1 MLRQLILQSSFS
13 ALGLALL
20 TSPLQAD
27 ILLLK
32 DGRVIDGPTMERGE
46 EHCTVH
52 FKNGDVLVPNGWIED
67 LFLTADL
74 EGLPKNRRRSLEK
87 QGQERLEQIEEALA
101 HAEWGQAYEDETTN
115 FRWKYTLP
123 KRVAEMFQDRLESY
137 YKIFAK
143 EWRVKRDKRKA
154 KMMINFF
161 ANRKEFM
168 RTSGAGGGALA
179 YFMFLGDYDLCCFYD
194 RLDMTSTEMVL
205 YHEASH
211 YLQKLLN
218 EDFKMPHWPGEG
230 IAEYYG
236 GALWDPQKKVLN
248 VGLVQEGR
256 LTEVKND
263 ISSGELLTVEQ
274 IVLKDAYTDYTWG
287 WALIHFFMNDKAL
300 KKGFLKYANG
310 LANDKKVN
318 RQRGS
323 FNLLMVTPE
332 ESLRYLRECMKLN
345 EDSDLEDLT
354 KRFHTY
360 IEEELVIEGAAGLEK
375 AGMGAVQAGK
385 RIRARRLFS
394 EANAAGGLSAVGCY
408 QYAKIVRS
416 SDKNLARDLY
426 RQATELAPLT
436 GTYWYEY
443 GRLHTDEDE
452 GKRLKALG
460 MELDPEVGA
469 YDIDFEDTDD

>member
-1 MLRQLILQSSFS
+1 
-13 ALGLALL
+13 
-20 TSPLQAD
+20 
-27 ILLLK
+27 
-32 DGRVIDGPTMERGE
+32 MERGQE
-46 EHCTVH
+46 ACTIH
-52 FKNGDVLVPNGWIED
+52 FKNGDISVPNDWIED
-67 LFLTADL
+67 LFLAADL
-74 EGLPKNRRRSLEK
+74 ENLPNNRRRQLQK
-87 QGQERLEQIEEALA
+87 RGDERLAQIEEALA
-101 HAEWGQAYEDETTN
+101 HAEWGQAYEEETQN

-143 EWRVKRDKRKA
+143 DWRVKRDKRK
-154 KMMINFF
+154 KKLMINFF

-194 RLDMTSTEMVL
+194 RLDMESTEMVL

-236 GALWDPQKKVLN
+236 GALWNPKKKVLE

-263 ISSGELLTVEQ
+263 IASGKMLTIEE
-274 IVLKDAYTDYTWG
+274 IVLTDAYTDYTWG
-287 WALIHFFMNDKAL
+287 WALIHFFMNDKSL
-300 KKGFLKYANG
+300 KRGFLKYAGG
-310 LANDKKVN
+310 LANDKKVK
-318 RQRGS
+318 RERGS
-323 FNLLMVTPE
+323 FNLQFVSPE
-332 ESLRYLRECMKLN
+332 ESLRYMRECLGLKG
-345 EDSDLEDLT
+345 EDDLEQLT
-354 KRFHTY
+354 ERFHLY
-360 IEEELVIEGAAGLEK
+360 IEEDLVIEGAAGLEK

-385 RIRARRLFS
+385 YIRARRLFS

-416 SDKNLARDLY
+416 QSPNLARDLY

-436 GTYWYEY
+436 GTYWYQY
-443 GRLHTDEDE
+443 GRLVEDE
-452 GKRLKALG
+452 AEGQRLKALAK
-460 MELDPEVGA
+460 ELDPEVDA
-469 YDIDFEDTDD
+469 YDIDLETLDESD